1 MVQYRIQRWGV
12 TRLKQHLAG
21 GYPDVS
27 ACRQC
32 PQEVRQLM
40 KKHFADF
47 KAGKERAAK
56 KKAEVD
62 RRAAEPPSYHSRESE
77 EASIPSD
84 EEAQMEAAIQASLY
98 EQRQQEEAARQR
110 QRFGPSAFESGSGSA
125 SASAPGESE
134 TV

>member
-1 MVQYRIQRWGV
+1 
-12 TRLKQHLAG
+12 
-21 GYPDVS
+21 
-27 ACRQC
+27 
-32 PQEVRQLM
+32 M

-62 RRAAEPPSYHSRESE
+62 RRAAEPPSYHSRKSE

-98 EQRQQEEAARQR
+98 EQRQQEEAARHR
-110 QRFGPSAFESGSGSA
+110 
-125 SASAPGESE
+125 
-134 TV
+134 